1 MKRFLQEQG
10 IIFPSLRRQS
20 ERLEK
25 LTGVKAQFID
35 CCRDNCIAFTGEYA
49 DKAECPYCQQDRFQ
63 DPDHK
68 KPWKTALYIPLV
80 PRLRL
85 QYRNAARAEVLTGY
99 RQSLEQSESG
109 TEVRDFFDGK
119 LFRDFHRR
127 ELGLFGDPHDV
138 ALHLSL
144 DGVQLTN
151 MSNYEVTPVI
161 YINLNLPPQERYKV
175 NNILAGMLIPGPKKP
190 KVLDT
195 FLRPLVDELLQLG
208 NGVSAV
214 DGRNCVEFRLRAW
227 VTMVTGDGPALAEAI
242 GMKRPG
248 NAVRPCRTCMIRAE
262 KGSRIY
268 YVPHSGYDFENPPLR
283 SDVRRWIKLV
293 EEGDSD
299 DHRKETGITRS
310 SILLEL
316 QSLHFTRSFPVDI
329 MHLVLQNIT
338 PTLFKLW
345 NRTKLAVDKSSH
357 ANFQVRRYHLDDEAV
372 ETISSALSDAR
383 ANIPTYLGH
392 APRRIDNHHKGY
404 KAAEWEAWLTLF
416 GVPLLDQ
423 RLDDQCVDNFR
434 ILSRI
439 YTIATQHSIALA
451 DVGVLDALVVQFV
464 RSYEQIYLY
473 SGESNKDPQRLPVCS
488 VNVHYLLHLPAYIR
502 DCGPARYWWQFP
514 MERFC
519 GVIKPKARSKSRL
532 GTSLA
537 NAIVLTERLN
547 HAMFIGYSD
556 DTAAQSLAYPALK
569 GGYTARLA
577 PYQRTRLERI
587 CGDVDL
593 QDVRFYKR
601 CRLRDDLTV
610 GSAASKGRADIS
622 RSDSRICYTGE
633 NNEMRFGAVHFFIQV
648 VSTYEQVQQ
657 LAWIS
662 QLEDIDIDRE
672 KRVATFGRE
681 GSRTWVGV
689 ASIISLIGILKH
701 ENVNIIVTDVDL
713 FK

>member
-1 MKRFLQEQG
+1 LSYYADSEERDNNLFIRLARWAQDIPRAKYIELKRFLQEQG

-227 VTMVTGDGPALAEAI
+227 VTMVTGDGPALA
-242 GMKRPG
+242 
-248 NAVRPCRTCMIRAE
+248 
-262 KGSRIY
+262 
-268 YVPHSGYDFENPPLR
+268 
-283 SDVRRWIKLV
+283 
-293 EEGDSD
+293 
-299 DHRKETGITRS
+299 
-310 SILLEL
+310 
-316 QSLHFTRSFPVDI
+316 
-329 MHLVLQNIT
+329 
-338 PTLFKLW
+338 
-345 NRTKLAVDKSSH
+345 
-357 ANFQVRRYHLDDEAV
+357 
-372 ETISSALSDAR
+372 
-383 ANIPTYLGH
+383 
-392 APRRIDNHHKGY
+392 
-404 KAAEWEAWLTLF
+404 
-416 GVPLLDQ
+416 
-423 RLDDQCVDNFR
+423 
-434 ILSRI
+434 
-439 YTIATQHSIALA
+439 
-451 DVGVLDALVVQFV
+451 
-464 RSYEQIYLY
+464 
-473 SGESNKDPQRLPVCS
+473 
-488 VNVHYLLHLPAYIR
+488 
-502 DCGPARYWWQFP
+502 
-514 MERFC
+514 
-519 GVIKPKARSKSRL
+519 
-532 GTSLA
+532 
-537 NAIVLTERLN
+537 
-547 HAMFIGYSD
+547 
-556 DTAAQSLAYPALK
+556 
-569 GGYTARLA
+569 
-577 PYQRTRLERI
+577 
-587 CGDVDL
+587 
-593 QDVRFYKR
+593 
-601 CRLRDDLTV
+601 
-610 GSAASKGRADIS
+610 
-622 RSDSRICYTGE
+622 
-633 NNEMRFGAVHFFIQV
+633 
-648 VSTYEQVQQ
+648 
-657 LAWIS
+657 
-662 QLEDIDIDRE
+662 
-672 KRVATFGRE
+672 
-681 GSRTWVGV
+681 
-689 ASIISLIGILKH
+689 
-701 ENVNIIVTDVDL
+701 
-713 FK
+713 